1 MTTPIDYATQQA
13 SAFRD
18 ELKDLLRIP
27 SVSTDM
33 SYADEVKRAAQ
44 WLVSNLEDMGL
55 TAELI
60 ETDIHPLVYAEWM
73 GAGADAKTVLIYG
86 HFDVQPAAMEDG
98 WDSDPFEPIE
108 RDGKIYCRGAS
119 DDKGQLFIH
128 VKAVESYLQ
137 SVGELPVNVK
147 FILEGEEESG
157 GESIAAFVR
166 EHPEKLQADVCVIS
180 DGGMQQ
186 IEEPAIVYSVR
197 GIIATEL
204 IVTASETDLH
214 SGAYGGTVHNPLQ
227 ALCEIIAQL
236 HAPDGSVAVPGFY
249 DAVVPLSEEE
259 RTQLNRNEWTEEAWL
274 AETGAPK
281 PWGEAAYTL
290 LERRGAR
297 PTLEI
302 NGLGGGYVGEGFKT
316 VLPAQAIA
324 KISCRLVAD
333 QTSDGIFELLKQHI
347 ATLTPDTVRSEL
359 RKVNS
364 GEAATVPIDH
374 PVMEA
379 AVRAYESGW
388 GATPIFF
395 REGGSLPIVADL
407 IHEVG
412 VPVAMMG
419 FGLNSDGIHGPNE
432 HFSIEMFE
440 RGIRTAIHFYQECA
454 DLG

>member
-13 SAFRD
+13 SVFRD

-44 WLVSNLEDMGL
+44 WLASNLEDMGL

-73 GAGADAKTVLIYG
+73 GAGADAKTVLVYG

-128 VKAVESYLQ
+128 VKAVESYLK

-236 HAPDGSVAVPGFY
+236 HAPDSSVAVPGFY

-259 RTQLNRNEWTEEAWL
+259 RTQLNRNEWTEETWL

-302 NGLGGGYVGEGFKT
+302 NGLGGGYVGEGVQDRSACPGNCENF
-316 VLPAQAIA
+316 L
-324 KISCRLVAD
+324 SFGCR
-333 QTSDGIFELLKQHI
+333 SNI
-347 ATLTPDTVRSEL
+347 R
-359 RKVNS
+359 
-364 GEAATVPIDH
+364 
-374 PVMEA
+374 
-379 AVRAYESGW
+379 W
-388 GATPIFF
+388 
-395 REGGSLPIVADL
+395 
-407 IHEVG
+407 
-412 VPVAMMG
+412 
-419 FGLNSDGIHGPNE
+419 
-432 HFSIEMFE
+432 HF
-440 RGIRTAIHFYQECA
+440 
-454 DLG
+454 